1 MFLSYILFYVCYRI
15 LDEKTAPQGGESA
28 RYCRKL
34 TVSPKPLPLPPPF
47 ANSCALS
54 SPAFPQFILPLFHLL
69 LKLHFVVRSIKPDQ
83 CNWLSNN
90 SEILRNIFEPD
101 KTTEKARKKC
111 VSFFLVLEQAPSTL
125 HCLPFSVLCF
135 KTRIR
140 FTRTTFSVPAHSN
153 QLQSKCQIIWKV
165 IGFQLVHCPVVQREV
180 LSQVLN
186 QLGIVAR
193 NCFPH
198 HETMHDADENEM
210 SYFLFSYLWRL

>member
-1 MFLSYILFYVCYRI
+1 MR
-15 LDEKTAPQGGESA
+15 
-28 RYCRKL
+28 
-34 TVSPKPLPLPPPF
+34 
-47 ANSCALS
+47 
-54 SPAFPQFILPLFHLL
+54 LL
-69 LKLHFVVRSIKPDQ
+69 
-83 CNWLSNN
+83 
-90 SEILRNIFEPD
+90 
-101 KTTEKARKKC
+101 
-111 VSFFLVLEQAPSTL
+111 FLVLEQAPSTL

-198 HETMHDADENEM
+198 QETMYDAAENEI
-210 SYFLFSYLWRL
+210 SYFLSKVICDDYRGISMIVQGHFQKRVQTEGCIDSTLALAQDRELRRRA